1 MFAVARDSEGN
12 LGLFI
17 GFKPV
22 RITMKFP
29 NGEDSLGGWTAPEGI
44 DDYEVIELPPEMF
57 PDLKWEDDPLEIDLV
72 GKGKKN
78 YNERYKK
85 LVESESFKEIYSNK
99 SLGRDELEEEP
110 IDLIAELKEYLS
122 NTSED
127 QKKKDWEE
135 IKSLFPGDETIKKH
149 IDYPDCWEGI
159 DPELKTLWE
168 NENFSTETGDH
179 QMYVD
184 ERLLMWIAR
193 KSMEYQKEQMIKDA
207 QDAVVHIGSDGILY
221 AVPIMVRLDEEVP
234 ERKKV
239 KLIIIK

>member
-1 MFAVARDSEGN
+1 MFKVVRCQDNS
-12 LGLFI
+12 LLLFI
-17 GFKPV
+17 GKVNPYKMLLSSK
-22 RITMKFP
+22 ITIWTCDEP
-29 NGEDSLGGWTAPEGI
+29 DSS
-44 DDYEVIELPPEMF
+44 YQVIELPPEMF

-99 SLGRDELEEEP
+99 SLGKDELEEEP
-110 IDLIAELKEYLS
+110 IDLIAELKDYLS

-234 ERKKV
+234 ERKEV
-239 KLIIIK
+239 KLIIIQ